1 MIYTGRT
8 PKGLGET
15 ANRNRFNAVAK
26 SGRSVKQ
33 LHQIKQKYTSKELY
47 LGKTSWNFKSN
58 LPPGIKVR
66 VKIDG
71 EVLFWECRGKNEI
84 DIRLSKIYP
93 SMTELSNYM

>member
-15 ANRNRFNAVAK
+15 AVRNRFTAVAK

-33 LHQIKQKYTSKELY
+33 PHQIKQKYTSKELS
-47 LGKTSWNFKSN
+47 LGKTSWIFKSN
-58 LPPGIKVR
+58 LPLGNKVM

-71 EVLFWECRGKNEI
+71 EVFFCKCRGKNEI
-84 DIRLSKIYP
+84 DIRLSKVYSP
-93 SMTELSNYM
+93 MTELSNNI